1 MRSLT
6 LALSF
11 LSLLGCTTTTTMAP
25 TTESEFGPNPNLTA
39 PDPQLI
45 PTAKIA
51 KAIGF
56 EDGIVPRAAD
66 GWRVQAFAQ
75 NLRHPRWLLE
85 LPNGDILVA
94 ETDTPAESGGFG
106 GIKGFVA
113 KFMMQ
118 RGGSN
123 LGSANQI
130 RLLRD
135 TNSDGVADKNSV
147 LVDNLN
153 SPFGMAYREGNLYVA
168 NTDALLRFDY
178 TLGATRISSKPTILT
193 DLPGGPLNHHWT
205 KSLILDESGE
215 NAYIGV
221 GSNSNIAENG
231 MDAELNRAA
240 ILRYNLAAGELSVFA
255 SGLRNPVGMA
265 WHPTTR
271 ELWTVVNERDELG
284 DQLVPDYLTRVTEGG
299 FYGWPLVY
307 MGGNVDARVEAMGIT
322 EGRTPLEPDYAL
334 GAHTASLGL
343 DFYDHR
349 LGDLTEAAII
359 GQRGSW
365 NRSEFAGYKVIAVP
379 FNGGQA
385 KDALPITLL
394 DGFLTE
400 DGKARGRPVGIEVL
414 RDGSILVAD
423 DVGNTVWRLSP
434 EE

>member
-1 MRSLT
+1 MRNSIF
-6 LALSF
+6 ALSF
-11 LSLLGCTTTTTMAP
+11 LSLLGCTTTTNMAP
-25 TTESEFGPNPNLTA
+25 TTESEFGSSPSLVE

-56 EDGIVPRAAD
+56 DDGIVPRAAD
-66 GWRVQAFAQ
+66 GWRIQAFAQ
-75 NLRHPRWLLE
+75 NLQHPRWLLD

-94 ETDTPAESGGFG
+94 ETDAPKGSGGFA
-106 GIKGFVA
+106 GIKGLVA
-113 KFMMQ
+113 KFMMR

-135 TNSDGVADKNSV
+135 TDSDGEADVSSV
-147 LVDNLN
+147 LIDNLH
-153 SPFGMAYREGNLYVA
+153 SPFGMAYSNGNLYVA
-168 NTDALLRFDY
+168 NTDSLVRFKY
-178 TLGATRISSKPTILT
+178 TLGATGAASEPVVLT
-193 DLPGGPLNHHWT
+193 ELPSAPFNHHWT

-231 MDAELNRAA
+231 MKAELNRAA
-240 ILRYNLAAGELSVFA
+240 ILRYNLSSGELSLFA

-265 WHPTTR
+265 WHPATK

-299 FYGWPLVY
+299 FYGWPLFY
-307 MGGNVDARVEAMGIT
+307 MGGNVDARVEAMGIS

-343 DFYDHR
+343 DFYDHK
-349 LGDLTEAAII
+349 LGDFTGAAII

-365 NRSEFAGYKVIAVP
+365 NRSEFSGYKVIAVP
-379 FNGGQA
+379 FNDGQA

-394 DGFLTE
+394 DGFLTQ

-423 DVGNTVWRLSP
+423 DVANTVWRLSP
-434 EE
+434 KE

>member
-1 MRSLT
+1 
-6 LALSF
+6 
-11 LSLLGCTTTTTMAP
+11 MAP
-25 TTESEFGPNPNLTA
+25 TTESEFGSSPSLVE

-56 EDGIVPRAAD
+56 DDGIVPRAAD
-66 GWRVQAFAQ
+66 GWRIQAFAQ
-75 NLRHPRWLLE
+75 NLQHPRWLLD
-85 LPNGDILVA
+85 LPNGDVLVA
-94 ETDTPAESGGFG
+94 ETDAPKDSGGFA
-106 GIKGFVA
+106 GIKGLVA
-113 KFMMQ
+113 KFMMR

-135 TNSDGVADKNSV
+135 TDSDGEADVSSV
-147 LVDNLN
+147 LIDNLH
-153 SPFGMAYREGNLYVA
+153 SPFGMAYSNGNLYVA
-168 NTDALLRFDY
+168 NTDSLVRFKY
-178 TLGATRISSKPTILT
+178 TLGATGAASEPVVLT
-193 DLPGGPLNHHWT
+193 ELPSAPFNHHWT

-231 MDAELNRAA
+231 MKAELNRAA
-240 ILRYNLAAGELSVFA
+240 ILRYNLSSGELSLFA

-265 WHPTTR
+265 WHPATK

-299 FYGWPLVY
+299 FYGWPLFY
-307 MGGNVDARVEAMGIT
+307 MGGNVDARVEAMGIS

-343 DFYDHR
+343 DFYDHK
-349 LGDLTEAAII
+349 LGDFTGAAII

-365 NRSEFAGYKVIAVP
+365 NRSEFSGYKVIAVP
-379 FNGGQA
+379 FNDGQA

-394 DGFLTE
+394 DGFLTQ

-423 DVGNTVWRLSP
+423 DAANTVWRLSP
-434 EE
+434 KE

>member
-1 MRSLT
+1 MRNSIF
-6 LALSF
+6 ALSF
-11 LSLLGCTTTTTMAP
+11 LSLLGCTTTTNMAP
-25 TTESEFGPNPNLTA
+25 TTESEFGSSPSLVE

-56 EDGIVPRAAD
+56 DDGIVPRAAD
-66 GWRVQAFAQ
+66 GWRIQAFAQ
-75 NLRHPRWLLE
+75 NLQHPRWLLD

-94 ETDTPAESGGFG
+94 ETDAPKGSGGFA
-106 GIKGFVA
+106 GIKGLVA
-113 KFMMQ
+113 KFMMR

-135 TNSDGVADKNSV
+135 TDSDGEADVSSV
-147 LVDNLN
+147 LIDNLH
-153 SPFGMAYREGNLYVA
+153 SPFGMAYSNGNLYVA
-168 NTDALLRFDY
+168 NTDSLVRFKY
-178 TLGATRISSKPTILT
+178 TLGATGAASEPVVLT
-193 DLPGGPLNHHWT
+193 ELPSAPFNHHWT

-231 MDAELNRAA
+231 MKAELNRAA
-240 ILRYNLAAGELSVFA
+240 ILRYNLSSGELSLFA

-265 WHPTTR
+265 WHPATK

-299 FYGWPLVY
+299 FYGWPLFY
-307 MGGNVDARVEAMGIT
+307 MGGNVDARVEAMGIS

-343 DFYDHR
+343 DFYDHK
-349 LGDLTEAAII
+349 LGDFTGAAII

-365 NRSEFAGYKVIAVP
+365 NRSEFSGYKVIAVP
-379 FNGGQA
+379 FNDGQA

-394 DGFLTE
+394 DGFLTQ

-423 DVGNTVWRLSP
+423 DAANTVWRLSP
-434 EE
+434 KE

>member
-1 MRSLT
+1 M
-6 LALSF
+6 
-11 LSLLGCTTTTTMAP
+11 
-25 TTESEFGPNPNLTA
+25 TESEFGPNPNLVG
-39 PDPQLI
+39 PDAQLI

-56 EDGIVPRAAD
+56 GTGAIPRAAD

-75 NLRHPRWLLE
+75 NLQHPRWLLE

-94 ETDTPAESGGFG
+94 ETDTPADSGGFG
-106 GIKGFVA
+106 GIKGLVA

-123 LGSANQI
+123 LGSANQV

-135 TNSDGVADKNSV
+135 TNSDGIADVSSV
-147 LVDNLN
+147 LIENLN
-153 SPFGMAYREGNLYVA
+153 SPFGMAYRAGNLYVA

-178 TLGATRISSKPTILT
+178 TLGATRIASKPTILT
-193 DLPGGPLNHHWT
+193 HLPGGPLNHHWT

-231 MDAELNRAA
+231 IEAEFNRAA
-240 ILRYNLAAGELSVFA
+240 ILRYNFAAGELSVFA

-299 FYGWPLVY
+299 FYGWPLFY

-343 DFYDHR
+343 DFYNHTR
-349 LGDLTEAAII
+349 GDLTNAAII

-365 NRSEFAGYKVIAVP
+365 NRSEFAGYKIIAVP

-385 KDALPITLL
+385 KDVLPITLL

-400 DGKARGRPVGIEVL
+400 DGEARGRPVGIEVL
-414 RDGSILVAD
+414 RNGAILVAD

-434 EE
+434 AE

>member
-1 MRSLT
+1 
-6 LALSF
+6 
-11 LSLLGCTTTTTMAP
+11 MAP
-25 TTESEFGPNPNLTA
+25 TTESEFGSSPSLVE

-56 EDGIVPRAAD
+56 DDGIVPRAAD
-66 GWRVQAFAQ
+66 GWRIQAFAQ
-75 NLRHPRWLLE
+75 NLQHPRWLLD

-94 ETDTPAESGGFG
+94 ETDAPKGSGGFA
-106 GIKGFVA
+106 GIKGLVA
-113 KFMMQ
+113 KFMMR

-135 TNSDGVADKNSV
+135 TDSDGEADVSSV
-147 LVDNLN
+147 LIDNLH
-153 SPFGMAYREGNLYVA
+153 SPFGMAYSNGNLYVA
-168 NTDALLRFDY
+168 NTDSLVRFKY
-178 TLGATRISSKPTILT
+178 TLGATGAASEPVVLT
-193 DLPGGPLNHHWT
+193 ELPSAPFNHHWT

-231 MDAELNRAA
+231 MKAELNRAA
-240 ILRYNLAAGELSVFA
+240 ILRYNLSSGELSLFA

-265 WHPTTR
+265 WHPATK

-299 FYGWPLVY
+299 FYGWPLFY
-307 MGGNVDARVEAMGIT
+307 MGGNVDARVEAMGIS

-343 DFYDHR
+343 DFYDHK
-349 LGDLTEAAII
+349 LGDFTGAAII

-365 NRSEFAGYKVIAVP
+365 NRSEFSGYKVIAVP
-379 FNGGQA
+379 FNDGQA

-394 DGFLTE
+394 DGFLTQ

-423 DVGNTVWRLSP
+423 DVANTVWRLSP
-434 EE
+434 KE

>member
-1 MRSLT
+1 
-6 LALSF
+6 
-11 LSLLGCTTTTTMAP
+11 MAP
-25 TTESEFGPNPNLTA
+25 TTESEFGPSPSLVE

-56 EDGIVPRAAD
+56 DDGIVPRAAD
-66 GWRVQAFAQ
+66 GWRIQAFAQ
-75 NLRHPRWLLE
+75 NLQHPRWLLD

-94 ETDTPAESGGFG
+94 ETDAPKGSGGFA
-106 GIKGFVA
+106 GIKGLVA
-113 KFMMQ
+113 KFMMR

-135 TNSDGVADKNSV
+135 TDSDGEADVSSV
-147 LVDNLN
+147 LIDNLH
-153 SPFGMAYREGNLYVA
+153 SPFGMAYSNGNLYVA
-168 NTDALLRFDY
+168 NTDSLVRFKY
-178 TLGATRISSKPTILT
+178 TLGATGAASEPVVLT
-193 DLPGGPLNHHWT
+193 ELPSAPFNHHWT

-231 MDAELNRAA
+231 MKAELNRAA
-240 ILRYNLAAGELSVFA
+240 ILRYNLSSGELSLFA

-265 WHPTTR
+265 WHPATK

-299 FYGWPLVY
+299 FYGWPLFY
-307 MGGNVDARVEAMGIT
+307 MGGNVDARVEAMGIS

-343 DFYDHR
+343 DFYDHK
-349 LGDLTEAAII
+349 LGDFTGAAII

-365 NRSEFAGYKVIAVP
+365 NRSEFSGYKVIAVP
-379 FNGGQA
+379 FNDGQA

-394 DGFLTE
+394 DGFLTQ

-423 DVGNTVWRLSP
+423 DVANTVWRLSP
-434 EE
+434 KE